1 MSPATLAAVL
11 RPLQHRFKPED
22 HPNLLIGLGQPDDAA
37 VYRLSDQHAIVQTV
51 DFFTPVVDDAYAYGA
66 IAAANALSDVYAMGG
81 EVLFA
86 LNIAA
91 LPDDLPDEVVSDILR
106 GGADKVAEAGGVIA
120 GGHTI
125 RDKEPKYGL
134 CVTGIVDPAQAMT
147 KGGARPGDVLVL
159 TKPLGVGVVTTAI
172 KRDLVAPDEVDA
184 AIASMM
190 RLNRDAARAARRLGA
205 RGGTDIT
212 GYGLLGHAL
221 EMANSAG
228 VCFRFYWHALPF
240 LPGALKHGQNWVFP
254 GGAATNEDTY
264 KHQVQF
270 DPALESWQRMMIFDP
285 ETSGGLLIAIAADKA
300 DALVRELQSGGDQA
314 FVIGEVVEGS
324 GIVVMT

>member
-1 MSPATLAAVL
+1 ML
-11 RPLQHRFKPED
+11 RPLQHAFKPED

-37 VYRLSDQHAIVQTV
+37 VYRLTDQHAIVQTV

-81 EVLFA
+81 EALFA
-86 LNIAA
+86 LNVAA
-91 LPDDLPDEVVSDILR
+91 LPDDLPDDVVGDIFR
-106 GGADKVAEAGGVIA
+106 GGADKVAEASAVIA

-134 CVTGIVDPAQAMT
+134 CVTGILDPAQAMT
-147 KGGARPGDVLVL
+147 KGGARSGDVLVL
-159 TKPLGVGVVTTAI
+159 TKPLGVGVITTAI
-172 KRDLVAPDEVDA
+172 KRDLAAPDEVDA

-205 RGGTDIT
+205 RGATDIT

-228 VCFRFYWHALPF
+228 VCFRFRWGALPF
-240 LPGALKHGQNWVFP
+240 LPGTLKHAQNWVFP

-270 DPALESWQRMMIFDP
+270 APHLEGWQRMMIFDP
-285 ETSGGLLIAIAADKA
+285 ETSGGLLIAIAADRA
-300 DALVRELQSGGDQA
+300 DALIRELRSSGDHA
-314 FVIGEVVEGS
+314 CVVGEVVAGS
-324 GIVVMT
+324 GIVVTA

>member
-1 MSPATLAAVL
+1 
-11 RPLQHRFKPED
+11 
-22 HPNLLIGLGQPDDAA
+22 
-37 VYRLSDQHAIVQTV
+37 
-51 DFFTPVVDDAYAYGA
+51 
-66 IAAANALSDVYAMGG
+66 MGG

-91 LPDDLPDEVVSDILR
+91 LPDDLPDDVVSDIFR

-147 KGGARPGDVLVL
+147 KGGARPGDALIL
-159 TKPLGVGVVTTAI
+159 TKPLGVGVVTTAV
-172 KRDLVAPDEVDA
+172 KRELAAPDEVDA
-184 AIASMM
+184 AVASMT
-190 RLNRDAARAARRLGA
+190 RLNRDAARAARQMGA

-228 VCFRFYWHALPF
+228 VCFRFCWGALPF
-240 LPGALKHGQNWVFP
+240 LPGALSHAQNWVFP
-254 GGAATNEDTY
+254 GGAATNQDTY
-264 KHQVQF
+264 GHQVQF
-270 DPALESWQRMMIFDP
+270 DPALESWQRMLIFDP
-285 ETSGGLLIAIAADKA
+285 ETSGGLLIAISADKS
-300 DALVRELQSGGDQA
+300 DALVRELQSRGDGA
-314 FVIGEVVEGS
+314 CVVGEVVAGS
-324 GIVVMT
+324 GIVVTS

>member
-1 MSPATLAAVL
+1 ML
-11 RPLQHRFKPED
+11 RPLQHAFKPED
-22 HPNLLIGLGQPDDAA
+22 HPNLLIGLGHPDDAA
-37 VYRLSDQHAIVQTV
+37 VYRLTDQHAIVQTV

-81 EVLFA
+81 EALFA
-86 LNIAA
+86 LNVAA
-91 LPDDLPDEVVSDILR
+91 LPDDLPDDVVGDIFR
-106 GGADKVAEAGGVIA
+106 GGADKVAEAGAVIA

-134 CVTGIVDPAQAMT
+134 CVTGILDPAQAMT
-147 KGGARPGDVLVL
+147 KGGARSGDVLVL
-159 TKPLGVGVVTTAI
+159 TKPLGVGVITTAI
-172 KRDLVAPDEVDA
+172 KRDLAAPDEVDA

-205 RGGTDIT
+205 RGATDIT

-228 VCFRFYWHALPF
+228 VCFRFRWGALPF
-240 LPGALKHGQNWVFP
+240 LPGALKHAQNWVFP

-270 DPALESWQRMMIFDP
+270 APHLEGWQRMMIFDP
-285 ETSGGLLIAIAADKA
+285 ETSGGLLIAIAADRA
-300 DALVRELQSGGDQA
+300 DALIRELRSSGDHA
-314 FVIGEVVEGS
+314 CVVGEVAAGS
-324 GIVVMT
+324 GIVVTA